1 MITIFTPTE
10 LYPANQDLA
19 LNTVEELDL
28 LGEGGEEGDINGG
41 KGFVFSVLEV
51 CLCLI
56 VRQIPAL
63 NPTPLVSSTVQVKQP
78 LVGNELS
85 DLVACAVT
93 AMEALP
99 DLCSPAG
106 NLPIF
111 EIFSKLR
118 NYSFALLRVCHCV
131 SLFLKSRLL
140 IMGSMTW

>member
-1 MITIFTPTE
+1 MRSNWIRALIYSQFTSTE
-10 LYPANQDLA
+10 LYPANQDVT

-28 LGEGGEEGDINGG
+28 LGEGGEEGDINNG

-56 VRQIPAL
+56 VRQIPEL

-78 LVGNELS
+78 LAGSELG
-85 DLVACAVT
+85 DLVTCAVT

-106 NLPIF
+106 K
-111 EIFSKLR
+111 S
-118 NYSFALLRVCHCV
+118 Y
-131 SLFLKSRLL
+131 FLETATTLEFDA
-140 IMGSMTW
+140 